1 MTHRSWPVIAGCMLA
16 MSGVWAQQP
25 VYLCDGTYTDRPCA
39 HGKEV
44 DILPTEGMHS
54 LSGKKRQSQE
64 AVMRDISRDIRTAQ
78 ETGMK
83 QAAVIIRCSQLQQE
97 RVQLD
102 RTGKAGSLTDRRLA
116 IRQEQF
122 RLRCRQN

>member
-1 MTHRSWPVIAGCMLA
+1 MFQRIWQVIAGCVLA
-16 MSGVWAQQP
+16 VSCVWAQQP

-44 DILPTEGMHS
+44 DILPTEGVHS

-64 AVMRDISRDIRTAQ
+64 AVMRDISRDIRSAQ

-102 RTGKAGSLTDRRLA
+102 RTDKAGSLTDRRLA

-122 RLRCRQN
+122 RLGCRQN

>member
-1 MTHRSWPVIAGCMLA
+1 MTHRLWPVIAGCALA
-16 MSGVWAQQP
+16 VAGACAQQP

-44 DILPTEGMHS
+44 DILPTEGVHS

-102 RTGKAGSLTDRRLA
+102 RTDKVGSLTDRRLA
-116 IRQEQF
+116 IRQGQF
-122 RLRCRQN
+122 RLGCRQN

>member
-1 MTHRSWPVIAGCMLA
+1 MTHRSWPVIAGCMLVV
-16 MSGVWAQQP
+16 SGVWAQQP

-44 DILPTEGMHS
+44 DILPTEGVHS

-97 RVQLD
+97 RIQLD
-102 RTGKAGSLTDRRLA
+102 RTDKAGSMTDRRLA

-122 RLRCRQN
+122 RLGCRQN

>member
-1 MTHRSWPVIAGCMLA
+1 MFHRSWPVIAGCVLA
-16 MSGVWAQQP
+16 VSGVWAQQP

-44 DILPTEGMHS
+44 DILPTEGAHS

-102 RTGKAGSLTDRRLA
+102 RTDKAGSLTDRRQA

-122 RLRCRQN
+122 RLGYRQN

>member
-1 MTHRSWPVIAGCMLA
+1 MLVV
-16 MSGVWAQQP
+16 SGVWAQQP

-44 DILPTEGMHS
+44 DILPTEGVHS

-97 RVQLD
+97 RAQLD
-102 RTGKAGSLTDRRLA
+102 RTDKAGSLTDRRLT
-116 IRQEQF
+116 IRQEQY
-122 RLRCRQN
+122 RLGCRQN

>member
-1 MTHRSWPVIAGCMLA
+1 MTHRSWLVITGCMLVV
-16 MSGVWAQQP
+16 SGVWAQQP

-44 DILPTEGMHS
+44 DILPTEGVHS

-97 RVQLD
+97 RMQLD
-102 RTGKAGSLTDRRLA
+102 RTDKAGSLTDRRLA

-122 RLRCRQN
+122 RLGCRQN

>member
-1 MTHRSWPVIAGCMLA
+1 MIHRSWPVIAGCVLA
-16 MSGVWAQQP
+16 VSSVWAQQP

-44 DILPTEGMHS
+44 DILPTEGAHS

-83 QAAVIIRCSQLQQE
+83 QAAVIIRCSQLQRE

-102 RTGKAGSLTDRRLA
+102 QTEKAGSLTDRRLA

-122 RLRCRQN
+122 RLGCRQN

>member
-1 MTHRSWPVIAGCMLA
+1 MTHRSWLVITGCMLVV
-16 MSGVWAQQP
+16 SGVWAQQP

-44 DILPTEGMHS
+44 DILPTEGVHS

-97 RVQLD
+97 RMLLD
-102 RTGKAGSLTDRRLA
+102 RTDKAGSLTDRRLA

-122 RLRCRQN
+122 RLGCRQN

>member
-1 MTHRSWPVIAGCMLA
+1 MFHRSWPVIAGCVLVV
-16 MSGVWAQQP
+16 SGVWAQQP
-25 VYLCDGTYTDRPCA
+25 VYLCNGTYTDRPCA
-39 HGKEV
+39 NGKEV
-44 DILPTEGMHS
+44 DILPTEGVHS

-83 QAAVIIRCSQLQQE
+83 QAAVIIRCSQLQRE

-102 RTGKAGSLTDRRLA
+102 QTEKAGSLTDRRLA

-122 RLRCRQN
+122 RLGCRQN

>member
-1 MTHRSWPVIAGCMLA
+1 MTHRSWLVITGCMLVV
-16 MSGVWAQQP
+16 SGVWAQQP

-44 DILPTEGMHS
+44 DILPSEGMHS
-54 LSGKKRQSQE
+54 PSGKKRQSQE

-97 RVQLD
+97 RAQLD
-102 RTGKAGSLTDRRLA
+102 RTDKAGSLTDRRLA

-122 RLRCRQN
+122 SLGCRQN

>member
-1 MTHRSWPVIAGCMLA
+1 MTHRSWLVITGCMLVV
-16 MSGVWAQQP
+16 SGVWAQQP

-44 DILPTEGMHS
+44 DILPSEGMHS
-54 LSGKKRQSQE
+54 PSGKKRQSQE

-97 RVQLD
+97 RAQLD
-102 RTGKAGSLTDRRLA
+102 RTDKAGSLTDRRLT

-122 RLRCRQN
+122 RLGCREN